1 MEVPIRIVIA
11 DDHQVFIDGLKAIL
25 KEFDGLEVV
34 GHANNGEQLLQQV
47 SFHKPHVVLTDI
59 QMPIMNGVEAA
70 IEIRDKFPEVRVI
83 ALTMLNESLYI
94 KKMLSAGVYAYVLK
108 TVDKEELASTIKK
121 VAKGEKYFK
130 PEITSLLVDSFSDK
144 TLSNNPAEILTKREK
159 EIVVMISQGLT
170 DKEIADKIHLSP
182 LTIIT
187 HRKNILHKL
196 GLKNKVELTRY
207 AFSNNLIS

>member
-1 MEVPIRIVIA
+1 MEPTIRIVIA

-25 KEFDGLEVV
+25 KEFEGLEVI
-34 GHANNGEQLLQQV
+34 GHAGNGEQLLQQV
-47 SFHKPHVVLTDI
+47 ALHKPDVVLTDI
-59 QMPIMNGVEAA
+59 QMPVMNGVEAA
-70 IEIRDKFPEVRVI
+70 KEIQEKFPTVKVI

-94 KKMLSAGVYAYVLK
+94 KKMLGAGVFAYVLK
-108 TVDKEELASTIKK
+108 TVDKEELAYTIKK
-121 VAKGEKYFK
+121 VAKGEKHFK
-130 PEITSLLVDSFSDK
+130 PEITALLIDSFSDK